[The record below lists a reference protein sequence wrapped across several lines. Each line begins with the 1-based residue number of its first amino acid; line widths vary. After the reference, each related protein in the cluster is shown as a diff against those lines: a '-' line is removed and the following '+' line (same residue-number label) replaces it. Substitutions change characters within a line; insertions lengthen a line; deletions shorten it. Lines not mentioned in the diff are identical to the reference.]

1 MFPSLNILAIDGRVW
16 LVGLVM
22 VAGLVTTPMRA
33 ASLLLD
39 FGPTTVS
46 SDALTNSP
54 GHATGAVSASETTWN
69 KVTGADVGSGLLY
82 GNGSGASGVSLNLG
96 LETTIGNNILD
107 FAAAN
112 DFKDLTGTRAA
123 QLGLDYSNAAGTN
136 AAAAKD
142 GLFRNGTSNG
152 SQSAAIGLR
161 IDGLAVG
168 MYTIYLVGRNTNAT
182 AAAGTVF
189 YASVGATAN
198 TFNFSSLA
206 GAVLSNAFTESNDA
220 WIAGNQYNTRTV
232 TITEAGQSMYIAV
245 EGYSVDYRG
254 FMNSVEIVSVPEPS
268 VGVLL
273 AGSAGALVIAGTR
286 RRRNVKGP
294 GLEW

>member
-1 MFPSLNILAIDGRVW
+1 MFPSLNICATDVRVS
-16 LVGLVM
+16 LMSLVM
-22 VAGLVTTPMRA
+22 AAGLMTTPMRA
-33 ASLLLD
+33 ASVLLD

-46 SDALTNSP
+46 SDSLTNSP
-54 GHATGAVSASETTWN
+54 GHATGAVSSSETTWN
-69 KVTGADVGSGLLY
+69 KVTGADIGSGLFY
-82 GNGSGASGVSLNLG
+82 GNGSSATGVSLNLG

-107 FAAAN
+107 FATTN

-123 QLGLDYSNAAGTN
+123 QLGPDYGNAAGTN
-136 AAAAKD
+136 APAAKD

-168 MYTIYLVGRNTNAT
+168 SYTIYLVGRNTNAT
-182 AAAGTVF
+182 TAAGTVF

-198 TFNFSSLA
+198 TFSFSSLT
-206 GAVLSNAFTESNDA
+206 GAVLSNAFTESNDT

-254 FMNSVEIVSVPEPS
+254 FMNSVEIVPVPEPA
-268 VGVLL
+268 VGMLM

-286 RRRNVKGP
+286 RRGERQGAKS
-294 GLEW
+294 